1 MGKRI
6 VENKYFFVDEA
17 GNPSIFDKKGKII
30 VGTPG
35 CSRYF
40 IIGFLDIDD
49 PVALRSDLENLRK
62 SLLQDPY
69 FHNVPSMQLR
79 ARKTALAFHA
89 KDDVPE
95 VRREV
100 YRYIHANNN
109 LKFNAVVKDKLN
121 VVHYAIDR
129 RKANPIYRY
138 NPNELYDFLTRR
150 LFKSNLHLAPKYEVC
165 YAIRGNKPRTE
176 AFGES
181 LLVSQTRFLAEK
193 ELQNKSEISITP
205 TYSKNEPCLQA
216 TDYFLW
222 ALQRIYEMRE
232 DRYFSYLRD
241 QFKLII
247 DIDDTRHKKYG
258 EYYDGKNLLQLDK
271 LPPI

>member
-1 MGKRI
+1 MGKKI
-6 VENKYFFVDEA
+6 IEKKNFFVDEA
-17 GNPSIFDKKGKII
+17 GSPTIFDKHGRII
-30 VGTPG
+30 VGAPG

-40 IIGFLDIDD
+40 IIGFLDVDD
-49 PVALRSDLENLRK
+49 PAVLSAGLEDLRK
-62 SLLQDPY
+62 SLLADPY
-69 FHNVPSMQLR
+69 FHKIPSMQLH

-100 YRYIHANNN
+100 YRYIHSNNN

-121 VVHYAIDR
+121 VVHYAMER
-129 RKANPIYRY
+129 RKANPTYRY

-150 LFKSNLHLAPKYEVC
+150 LFKSNLHLASKYEIC
-165 YAIRGNKPRTE
+165 YAIRGSKPRTE

-181 LLVSQTRFLAEK
+181 LQISQKRFLSERRI
-193 ELQNKSEISITP
+193 QNQSEISIAP
-205 TYSKNEPCLQA
+205 TYSKDEPCLQA
-216 TDYFLW
+216 ADYFLW
-222 ALQRIYEMRE
+222 SLQRIYEMRE
-232 DRYFSYLRD
+232 DRYFSYLKD

-258 EYYDGKNLLQLDK
+258 EYYDGKNMLQLGK